1 LVKFNANY
9 DSMKKHLLLCIPVIY
24 LFFSCKSLQPVSEP
38 SADSIPNQYI
48 AASDTA
54 NIANKPY
61 RLFFQDTSLVQ
72 LIDTA
77 LVRNWDLQAA
87 LQRIKMAEANLLMA
101 RGALRPRVDA
111 SVISAIRR
119 YGLYTMDG
127 AGNSSTFM
135 LPGKIIPTDLPDY
148 FTGFQ
153 SSWEVD
159 LWGKLKNRKQ
169 AALARSL
176 ASTEARTLLL
186 THLISEIA
194 SAYYDLQASDLE
206 LKMIDE
212 SVVIQ
217 QRAFDIVKA
226 KKEAGILNELAV
238 KQFEAQLA
246 NMLAL
251 RQDVFQ
257 QMQLAENRI
266 NFLIGRYPQAVQRD
280 TTFMSNQMMSGIAAG
295 IPGQLLENRPDIRQA
310 ALELRATRAD
320 VAAARAA
327 FNPSLNITASLG
339 YQGFRP
345 DLLFRT
351 PESLAYTLVGG
362 MVAPLLN
369 RAALKAAF
377 QNANAVQLEAV
388 YTYGKTVV
396 NAYHEVYTELQRSKN
411 LEVLYAQKVKETE
424 LLFQS
429 IAIAE
434 DLFRTGR
441 ATYLEVLFA
450 QQQALKARVEMVEAK
465 QQLLT
470 TGVHLYKALGGGWR

>member
-1 LVKFNANY
+1 
-9 DSMKKHLLLCIPVIY
+9 MKTNLLLGLLLVFILFACKPVQ
-24 LFFSCKSLQPVSEP
+24 SVTEP
-38 SADSIPNQYI
+38 SADPIP
-48 AASDTA
+48 DKFLTA
-54 NIANKPY
+54 RDSTNSADISYK
-61 RLFFQDTSLVQ
+61 LFFQDTILVK

-77 LVRNWDLQAA
+77 LVRNWDLQMA
-87 LQRIKMAEANLLMA
+87 LQRIKMAESNLLMA
-101 RGALRPRVDA
+101 RGAMRPRVDA
-111 SVISAIRR
+111 SLSSAIRR

-135 LPGKIIPTDLPDY
+135 LPGKIVPTNLPDY

-159 LWGKLKNRKQ
+159 LWGKLKSRKQ
-169 AALARSL
+169 SALARSL
-176 ASTEARTLLL
+176 ATAEARNLLI

-206 LKMIDE
+206 LKIIDE
-212 SVVIQ
+212 TVVIQ

-246 NMLAL
+246 NILAL

-257 QMQLAENRI
+257 QMQFAENRI
-266 NFLIGRYPQAVQRD
+266 NLLIGRYPQMVQRD
-280 TTFMSNQMMSGIAAG
+280 SSFLLNHVLARISEGV
-295 IPGQLLENRPDIRQA
+295 PVQLLQNRPDIRQA
-310 ALELRATRAD
+310 ALELQASRAD
-320 VAAARAA
+320 VAAAKAA

-362 MVAPLLN
+362 MAAPLIN

-377 QNANAVQLEAV
+377 QNASAMQLEAV
-388 YTYGKTVV
+388 YSYGKTVV

-411 LEVLYAQKVKETE
+411 LEALYEQKRKETD
-424 LLFQS
+424 LLFQ
-429 IAIAE
+429 AVGIAE

-450 QQQALKARVEMVEAK
+450 QQQTLKARVELVEAK
-465 QQLLT
+465 QQILS
-470 TGVHLYKALGGGWR
+470 TGVNLYKALGGGWR

>member
-1 LVKFNANY
+1 
-9 DSMKKHLLLCIPVIY
+9 MKKHLILCISVLY
-24 LFFSCKSLQPVSEP
+24 FLFSCKSLQSVSEP

-48 AASDTA
+48 AAGDTA
-54 NIANKPY
+54 NSAIKPY
-61 RLFFQDTSLVQ
+61 QLFFQDASLVQ

-77 LVRNWDLQAA
+77 LARNWDLQAA

-101 RGALRPRVDA
+101 KGALRPRVDA

-135 LPGKIIPTDLPDY
+135 LPGKIVPTDLPDY

-176 ASTEARTLLL
+176 ASAEARNLLL

-266 NFLIGRYPQAVQRD
+266 NFLVGRYPQSLQRD
-280 TTFMSNQMMSGIAAG
+280 TAFMSNQMLSAIAAG
-295 IPGQLLENRPDIRQA
+295 VPGQLLENRPDIRQA

-362 MVAPLLN
+362 MVAPLVN

-377 QNANAVQLEAV
+377 QNASAIQLEAV
-388 YTYGKTVV
+388 YGYGKTVV
-396 NAYHEVYTELQRSKN
+396 NAYHEVFTELQRSKN
-411 LEVLYAQKVKETE
+411 LEILYAQKVKETE

-441 ATYLEVLFA
+441 ATYLEVVFA

-470 TGVHLYKALGGGWR
+470 TGVNLYKALGGGWR